1 MKLIEPTV
9 KIIEQGPGIAGLLAH
24 IDYCAGICYN
34 RTTVHEDPRK
44 FVDEMIKVGHM
55 RPLEFGTVY
64 LTIPHRIED
73 VRIRALADV
82 LMRNKYSIHCTVVG
96 ENGVPPT
103 TYLTTNYRVIVELGA
118 TELLDRFM
126 TETTE
131 HHRKRVTVGWHISRG
146 IADEFR
152 THITLSSLMKS
163 TRYVNET
170 KHGMEFVKPF
180 WFRDE
185 KGEKEANFVK
195 YCENVESEY
204 NRCIK
209 EFGMKPQEAREY
221 LPLSLGVELYQCGFV
236 GVEGEGWNRFFQMR
250 CDTAAHPDARM
261 IAEKLMRNL

>member
-9 KIIEQGPGIAGLLAH
+9 KIIEQPPGMDGLLAH

-34 RTTVHEDPRK
+34 RTTIHKNPK
-44 FVDEMIKVGHM
+44 QFVDEMIKVGHM

-64 LTIPHRIED
+64 LSIPRRIENA
-73 VRIRALADV
+73 RIRELTDMLLQDKFSLFCEDFNEKKESAT
-82 LMRNKYSIHCTVVG
+82 I
-96 ENGVPPT
+96 
-103 TYLTTNYRVIVELGA
+103 YLTTNYRVLVENDA
-118 TELLDRFM
+118 TDLLNLFL
-126 TETTE
+126 TPPTE
-131 HHRKRVTVGWHISRG
+131 HHPKRTTVGWHISRG

-180 WFRDE
+180 WFQNE
-185 KGEKEANFVK
+185 NGEKEANFVK
-195 YCENVESEY
+195 YCDNVESEY
-204 NRCIK
+204 NRCIN

-236 GVEGEGWNRFFQMR
+236 GFSGIGWNRFFEMR
-250 CDTAAHPDARM
+250 CDKAAHPDARM
-261 IAEKLMRNL
+261 IAEKCKALF